1 MLGLVICGV
10 SVASLVIAGYVLKQR
25 NIPCAR
31 GVFMGAL
38 SFSGF
43 LLILGA
49 LLTITSNPA
58 IAQTAAEST
67 KTGTSIGMGFI
78 AAALSTGLA
87 CIGAGIAVGSVGS
100 AALGLIGEK
109 PDMLGKTLI
118 YLGLAEG
125 IAIYGMLISILILF
139 G

>member
-1 MLGLVICGV
+1 MLGLIICGV
-10 SVASLVIAGYVLKQR
+10 SVASLVIVGYVLKHR

-49 LLTITSNPA
+49 ILTITSNPA
-58 IAQTAAEST
+58 LAQTAAEST
-67 KTGTSIGMGFI
+67 KTGTSVGMGFI

>member
-1 MLGLVICGV
+1 MLGLVICGA
-10 SVASLVIAGYVLKQR
+10 SVASLLIAGLVLKKR
-25 NIPCAR
+25 SVSCAR

-38 SFSGF
+38 SLSGF

-58 IAQTAAEST
+58 AAQTATAT
-67 KTGTSIGMGFI
+67 AKTGTALGMSFI

>member
-1 MLGLVICGV
+1 MFGVALLAVTCVGFIGYGYWSLKTGRTPARAERALRFALALAFFVLALSAISAFAAGSAVEVSTGLGLGYMGV
-10 SVASLVIAGYVLKQR
+10 
-25 NIPCAR
+25 
-31 GVFMGAL
+31 
-38 SFSGF
+38 
-43 LLILGA
+43 
-49 LLTITSNPA
+49 
-58 IAQTAAEST
+58 
-67 KTGTSIGMGFI
+67 
-78 AAALSTGLA
+78 ALSTGLA